1 MFAVDGTEK
10 QSTCLWPWAVLLCI
24 KSQLIKLVVANTSEQ
39 VKRFRSM
46 PCHEYVL
53 HQGQYFTPASWERIY
68 WQTSG
73 AI

>member
-1 MFAVDGTEK
+1 MQLMALKKEHLSVTM
-10 QSTCLWPWAVLLCI
+10 SLLLCI
-24 KSQLIKLVVANTSEQ
+24 MSQLIKLAVENKSEQ
-39 VKRFRSM
+39 VKLFRSM

-53 HQGQYFTPASWERIY
+53 YQGQYFTPASWERIY